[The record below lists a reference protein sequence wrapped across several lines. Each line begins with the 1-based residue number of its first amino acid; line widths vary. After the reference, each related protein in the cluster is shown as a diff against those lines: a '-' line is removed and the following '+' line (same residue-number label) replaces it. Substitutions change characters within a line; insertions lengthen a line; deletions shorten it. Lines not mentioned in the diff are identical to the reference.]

1 MDSSRDATPTSTDE
15 PESSSINSLDDSQ
28 SVPISEKDL
37 AARTKIQILE
47 KNILISARHYNKIP
61 ILLGFAR
68 DQQAKCHEDI
78 LAAVALGRIFTQF
91 FASGKLSVPVGAPKS
106 DIVVRKWLM
115 QKYEDYKIELLRL
128 TSSPY
133 PDKSLTALTII
144 MQLVREDASQRKL
157 TEEAPW
163 RKGLFPQL
171 LRLLISAANV
181 GVVRAKFIDEYLKKY
196 DDVRFFSFSVLE

>member
-1 MDSSRDATPTSTDE
+1 MDSSRGATPTSAGE
-15 PESSSINSLDDSQ
+15 PESRNTKSLDNSLSAQ
-28 SVPISEKDL
+28 ISEKDL
-37 AARTKIQILE
+37 ATRTKIQILE
-47 KNILISARHYNKIP
+47 QNILISRRHYNKIP
-61 ILLGFAR
+61 VLLGFAR

-78 LAAVALGRIFTQF
+78 LAAVALGRIFTHF
-91 FASGKLSVPVGAPKS
+91 LASGYMSVPVGAPKS
-106 DIVVRKWLM
+106 DIIVRKWLM

-144 MQLVREDASQRKL
+144 LQLIREDASQKKI
-157 TEEAPW
+157 TDEAPW

-171 LRLLISAANV
+171 LQLCISATNI
-181 GVVRAKFIDEYLKKY
+181 GVVRAKFVDEYLNIY